1 MTSLSLLA
9 KKSNFLDSLLSIPKW
24 MLMFN
29 SGRSIRHLQRYSE
42 IVTIFARHGFGFL
55 FNRPEPSPRA
65 WFRAPWRSSQKGV
78 PPQFDDLAAHFR
90 QALEEAGPT
99 FVKFGQI
106 LSTRPD
112 VLPLSFITELSKL
125 VDSVSPEPW
134 AVIRALLT
142 RELGREPEE
151 VFASIDPQPM
161 ASASLSQVHAATLPD
176 GQEVV
181 IKVQR
186 PNISAVI
193 DTDLEILS
201 TLAARAQ
208 ATSLGKVS
216 DFTGIADDFS
226 FTLRNELDYQREGRN
241 ADRLRESFA
250 GEPHLLYIPKVYWEL
265 STRQVLVM
273 ERVRG
278 IKISDISALDAA
290 GYDRHKVALH
300 SASTTIKQ
308 VLEDGFFHADPH
320 AGNYLIMP
328 GEVIGLVDFGKV
340 GYLRDK
346 DRMDLIRLYIV
357 AIEMDVDGL
366 IDQLVRMSAVR
377 EDVDRN
383 RLAYDL
389 SRFLNKYNG
398 APIKYVRAR
407 ELIDEITAITF
418 RHHLRL
424 PSTWWLVGQT
434 IVMLE
439 GIGLQLDPNFD
450 VFKAAEPHIR
460 PLMTKL
466 FLPHEGWARTV
477 LMDITNWGDLLH
489 RLPRVGNR
497 MLERLERNEGFRMEI
512 KDADHF
518 LSRIDRLVT
527 RLVLSVLVAAFVI
540 ALPILLQLTT
550 PGSLPRWLILI
561 SLIPIIGTG
570 LWLAISLLHTPRK

>member
-1 MTSLSLLA
+1 
-9 KKSNFLDSLLSIPKW
+9 
-24 MLMFN
+24 MFN
-29 SGRSIRHLQRYSE
+29 SRRSIRHLQRYTEVVS
-42 IVTIFARHGFGFL
+42 IFARHGFGFL
-55 FNRPEPSPRA
+55 FNRLEPGPRA
-65 WFRAPWRSSQKGV
+65 WFRVPWRSSQKDV
-78 PPQFDDLAAHFR
+78 PQQFDDLAVHFR
-90 QALEEAGPT
+90 LALEEAGPT

-112 VLPLSFITELSKL
+112 LLPLSFITELSKL

-134 AVIRALLT
+134 ELMHALLT
-142 RELGREPEE
+142 RELGYEPEQ
-151 VFASIDPQPM
+151 VFASIDPQPI
-161 ASASLSQVHAATLPD
+161 ASASLSQVHAAVLPD

-186 PNISAVI
+186 PNITAII

-201 TLAARAQ
+201 SLAARAQ

-250 GEPHLLYIPKVYWEL
+250 GESDLLYIPKVYWEL

-273 ERVRG
+273 EHIHG
-278 IKISDISALDAA
+278 IKISDIPALDAA

-300 SASTTIKQ
+300 SARATVKQ

-320 AGNYLIMP
+320 SGNYLILP

-340 GYLRDK
+340 GYLREK
-346 DRMDLIRLYIV
+346 DRMDLIRLYIA

-366 IDQLVRMSAVR
+366 IDQLMRMGAVR

-389 SRFLNKYNG
+389 HRFLNKYNG
-398 APIKYVRAR
+398 VPIKYIRAR

-439 GIGLQLDPNFD
+439 GIGLQLDPDFD
-450 VFKAAEPHIR
+450 VFKAAEPHIQR
-460 PLMTKL
+460 LLKDL
-466 FLPHEGWARTV
+466 FLPHAGWARTV
-477 LMDITNWGDLLH
+477 LMDVTNWGELLH

-512 KDADHF
+512 KDTDRI
-518 LSRIDRLVT
+518 LSRIDRLAT
-527 RLVLSVLVAAFVI
+527 RLALSILVAAFVVG
-540 ALPILLQLTT
+540 LPILLQLTT
-550 PGSLPRWLILI
+550 PGSLPRWLLLL

-570 LWLAISLLHTPRK
+570 LWLAISLLNTPRK

>member
-1 MTSLSLLA
+1 
-9 KKSNFLDSLLSIPKW
+9 
-24 MLMFN
+24 MFN
-29 SGRSIRHLQRYSE
+29 IYRPIRHLQRYSE
-42 IVTIFARHGFGFL
+42 IVTVFARHGFGFL
-55 FNRPEPSPRA
+55 FTRQEPGLRT
-65 WFRAPWRSSQKGV
+65 WFRLPWRASGQDV
-78 PPQFDDLAAHFR
+78 PRQISHLAVHFR
-90 QALEEAGPT
+90 LALEELGPT

-134 AVIRALLT
+134 ETIHALLT
-142 RELGREPEE
+142 RELGQESETL
-151 VFASIDPQPM
+151 FTSIDPKPI
-161 ASASLSQVHAATLPD
+161 ASASLSQVHAAVLPD

-201 TLAARAQ
+201 SLAASAQ
-208 ATSLGKVS
+208 ASSLGKVY
-216 DFTGIADDFS
+216 DFIGIADDFS
-226 FTLRNELDYQREGRN
+226 FTLRNELDFQREGRN

-250 GEPHLLYIPKVYWEL
+250 HEKHLLYIPTVYWQL

-273 ERVRG
+273 ERIHG
-278 IKISDISALDAA
+278 IKISDIPALDAA

-300 SASTTIKQ
+300 SASATVKQ

-320 AGNYLIMP
+320 SGNYLILP
-328 GEVIGLVDFGKV
+328 EEVIGLMDFGKV

-346 DRMDLIRLYIV
+346 DRIDLIRLYIV
-357 AIEMDVDGL
+357 AIEMDVDGI
-366 IDQLVRMSAVR
+366 IDQLVSLGAVR

-389 SRFLNKYNG
+389 SRFLNKYHG
-398 APIKYVRAR
+398 VPIKYVRAR

-424 PSTWWLVGQT
+424 PATWWLVGQT

-439 GIGLQLDPNFD
+439 GIGLQLDPDFD
-450 VFKAAEPHIR
+450 VFKAAEPHVQR
-460 PLMTKL
+460 LMKDL
-466 FLPHEGWARTV
+466 FLPHGDWVRTV
-477 LMDITNWGDLLH
+477 LMDSTNWGELLH
-489 RLPRVGNR
+489 RLPRAGNR
-497 MLERLERNEGFRMEI
+497 MLERLERNEPFRMEI
-512 KDADHF
+512 KDLDRI

-527 RLVLSVLVAAFVI
+527 RLALSLLVAAFVI
-540 ALPILLQLTT
+540 GLPILLQLTT
-550 PGSLPRWLILI
+550 PGSLPSWLILA
-561 SLIPIIGTG
+561 SLIPIIGAG
-570 LWLAISLLHTPRK
+570 LWLVISLLKTSRK

>member
-1 MTSLSLLA
+1 MFMFTSR
-9 KKSNFLDSLLSIPKW
+9 
-24 MLMFN
+24 
-29 SGRSIRHLQRYSE
+29 RSIRHLQRYTE
-42 IVTIFARHGFGFL
+42 IAAIFARHGFGFL
-55 FNRPEPSPRA
+55 FNRPGPGA
-65 WFRAPWRSSQKGV
+65 WFRAPWRSSRNGEPQ
-78 PPQFDDLAAHFR
+78 QFDDLAVRFR
-90 QALEEAGPT
+90 LALEEAGPT

-112 VLPLSFITELSKL
+112 LLPISFINELSKL

-134 AVIRALLT
+134 EVMRALLT
-142 RELGREPEE
+142 RELEREPEE

-161 ASASLSQVHAATLPD
+161 ASASLSQVHAAVLPD

-201 TLAARAQ
+201 VLAARAQ
-208 ATSLGKVS
+208 TTSLGRVS
-216 DFTGIADDFS
+216 DFTGIADDFG

-241 ADRLRESFA
+241 ADRLRESFTDA
-250 GEPHLLYIPKVYWEL
+250 PHLLYIPKVYWEL

-273 ERVRG
+273 EHIRG
-278 IKISDISALDAA
+278 IKISDIPALDAA

-300 SASTTIKQ
+300 SASATVKQ

-320 AGNYLIMP
+320 SGNYLILP

-340 GYLRDK
+340 GYLSDR

-389 SRFLNKYNG
+389 HRFLNKYKG
-398 APIKYVRAR
+398 VPIKYVRAR
-407 ELIDEITAITF
+407 ELIDEITGIAF

-424 PSTWWLVGQT
+424 PATWWLVGQT

-439 GIGLQLDPNFD
+439 GIGLQLDPDFD
-450 VFKAAEPHIR
+450 VFKAAEPHAQN
-460 PLMTKL
+460 LMKKL
-466 FLPHEGWARTV
+466 FLPHDGWMRTV
-477 LMDITNWGDLLH
+477 LMDATNWGELLH

-512 KDADHF
+512 KDTDRI
-518 LSRIDRLVT
+518 LSRMDRLAT
-527 RLVLSVLVAAFVI
+527 RLALSVLVAAFVI
-540 ALPILLQLTT
+540 GLPILLQLTT
-550 PGSLPRWLILI
+550 PGSLPRWLLLL

-570 LWLAISLLHTPRK
+570 LWLAISLLNTPRK